1 MIVENVEWYDDMGE
15 RHIAWGVR
23 DTEAFIEDL
32 IRHGVNPKTIEVYEK
47 DVSQHILFGYMHIL
61 NRYKKVLYILGYIP
75 YNTRIK

>member
-1 MIVENVEWYDDMGE
+1 VDMIVENVEWYDDMGE

-47 DVSQHILFGYMHIL
+47 DVS
-61 NRYKKVLYILGYIP
+61 
-75 YNTRIK
+75 